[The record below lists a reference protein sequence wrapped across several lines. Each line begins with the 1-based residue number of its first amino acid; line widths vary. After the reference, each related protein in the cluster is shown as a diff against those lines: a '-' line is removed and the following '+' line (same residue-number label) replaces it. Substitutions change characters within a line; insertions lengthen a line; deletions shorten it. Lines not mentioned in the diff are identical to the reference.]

1 MMNKKLAELY
11 KSNWMNLSKDLNL
24 ILNDKKLTQKPT
36 NPLLIYVDEKKY
48 FESDLKV
55 MIIGQETNDWGK
67 NFTGDL
73 QETIKIYD
81 DFYNSGYAIN
91 TYGGHFWNGINRF
104 SSLLENKFPERKIS
118 YIWNNVVKI
127 GASGRDQNH
136 PQNHIYKAEL
146 DNFKVLEKELEILNP
161 DIILFISGPNYDS
174 NISSILNNVK
184 FSSIDETFSSRQIA
198 KLNFKNHKNIFRTY
212 HPNYLWRN
220 NINLYFDA
228 IIDSIE
234 L

>member
-1 MMNKKLAELY
+1 MNSKLAELY
-11 KSNWMNLSKDLNL
+11 KSHWSDLSKNLNL
-24 ILNDKKLTQKPT
+24 ILNDKDLTQKPT

-55 MIIGQETNDWGK
+55 MIIGQETNDWGE
-67 NFTGDL
+67 NFSGNF
-73 QETIKIYD
+73 QKTIEIYD
-81 DFYNSGYAIN
+81 EFYNSGYATN

-104 SSLLENKFPERKIS
+104 SSLLESKFPEKKIS

-136 PQNHIYKAEL
+136 PQNHIYHAEL
-146 DNFKVLEKELEILNP
+146 DNFKVLEKEIEILNP

-174 NISSILNNVK
+174 NISSILNDVK
-184 FSSIDETFSSRQIA
+184 FSNIDETFSSRQIA
-198 KLNFKNHKNIFRTY
+198 KLSFKNHKNMFRTY

-220 NINLYFDA
+220 DINLYFNT
-228 IIDSIE
+228 IINSIE